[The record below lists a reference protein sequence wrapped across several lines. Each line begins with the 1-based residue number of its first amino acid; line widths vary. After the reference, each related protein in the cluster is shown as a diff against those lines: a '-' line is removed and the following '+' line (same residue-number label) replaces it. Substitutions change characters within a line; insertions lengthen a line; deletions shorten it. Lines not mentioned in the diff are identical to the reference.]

1 MTLHTTSQETCLW
14 KCVHFHRSHCELHR
28 DCSGMF
34 YPPHSACL
42 NLTTLQSL
50 GHVSPLSGNTS
61 VTKETLMSL
70 FKFLYV
76 SHRPVS
82 ESLETFFMSGTCVL
96 CEVLSSCKT
105 GVVPAL
111 PPFQTTRLAVGA

>member
-50 GHVSPLSGNTS
+50 GHVSPLSGTTS
-61 VTKETLMSL
+61 VTKETLTSL

-82 ESLETFFMSGTCVL
+82 ESLETCFTSGTCVL